1 MLKVFLD
8 AGHGGSDPGAI
19 GNNLKEKDV
28 NLSVTLKVG
37 EILKRHNVEVVYSR
51 TTDVFL
57 ELNERAKRANDSNA
71 DVFVSVHCNSF
82 ADLKAQGLETFSSTN
97 SQKGTAL
104 AKCIQDSLIADKLYT
119 KNRGIKTA
127 NFAVLRLTNMVAALV
142 ELAFISNLEDS
153 KILINK
159 QDELALSVAKGIL
172 NFLGIK
178 YVDKVAE
185 NKKEEKEL
193 NSIQVNLHGK
203 TFEVKGVYQEGVN
216 YIPIRFLE
224 KLGYEIDWKNET
236 VVINYKEV
244 K

>member
-82 ADLKAQGLETFSSTN
+82 TDMIAQGLETFSSTN

-142 ELAFISNLEDS
+142 ELAFISNKDDS
-153 KILINK
+153 EILRNK

-178 YVDKVAE
+178 YMDKVAE
-185 NKKEEKEL
+185 NKLHWGEEYY
-193 NSIQVNLHGK
+193 NNLAK
-203 TFEVKGVYQEGVN
+203 KGVVLSEK
-216 YIPIRFLE
+216 RFDDKITRAEAMALVD
-224 KLGYEIDWKNET
+224 KAMD
-236 VVINYKEV
+236 VILKGG